1 MNINTGNIT
10 GIFLHT
16 SDVLATI
23 TIVTDTRAYIEY
35 DIEDAPREI
44 IDYINHTTAD
54 SVALESEQFNGY
66 LYTYYIKQS
75 TSKHITDEI
84 TNGGY

>member
-1 MNINTGNIT
+1 MKINTGNIT

-23 TIVTDTRAYIEY
+23 TITTDTHAYIEY

-44 IDYINHTTAD
+44 IDYINNNKAD
-54 SVALESEQFNGY
+54 SVVLESEQFNGY
-66 LYTYYIKQS
+66 LYTYEIKS
-75 TSKHITDEI
+75 NGVIDLITK
-84 TNGGY
+84 GGF